1 MAPLSSPSRWFS
13 WPKAGS
19 LDTVVRRLLRRRQR
33 WPVHLQNQRITS
45 ALWYMLSSSQSTRS
59 SAQARLAANFAMSD
73 LPGSIVRISP
83 HELHVDD
90 PKFFNTLY
98 CQEGRWDKYP
108 FAWDA
113 WGAEGPTI
121 HTVDHDQHKARRQ
134 PIASFFS
141 KAKVSARQDMIRGH
155 VDKLCHRLKG
165 IAAAGTIVNLGA
177 ALTSLPRDIAFDF
190 ILGKSYNSL
199 DQEDFDVS
207 IIQVVQGGGALWRV
221 TKHVGYILPLL
232 NSIPLDW
239 AIRISDDKMKSFFE
253 HLKVRIHPPPLFRP
267 SIFSCHIHCT
277 NSTCCRAS

>member
-1 MAPLSSPSRWFS
+1 
-13 WPKAGS
+13 
-19 LDTVVRRLLRRRQR
+19 
-33 WPVHLQNQRITS
+33 
-45 ALWYMLSSSQSTRS
+45 
-59 SAQARLAANFAMSD
+59 MSD

-98 CQEGRWDKYP
+98 CQEGRWDRYP

-141 KAKVSARQDMIRGH
+141 KAKVSARQDMIQGH
-155 VDKLCHRLKG
+155 VDKLCRRLKEF
-165 IAAAGTIVNLGA
+165 AAAGTVVNLGA

-190 ILGKSYNSL
+190 ILAKSYKSL

-207 IIQVVQGGGALWRV
+207 IIKVVQGGGALWRV
-221 TKHVGYILPLL
+221 TKHVGYILPFL

-253 HLKVRIHPPPLFRP
+253 HLKVSIPPHLFSAPPSSLVTYIVLTLHAAERYCGYKRP
-267 SIFSCHIHCT
+267 DGCCNVVIIRAGCPADHC
-277 NSTCCRAS
+277 